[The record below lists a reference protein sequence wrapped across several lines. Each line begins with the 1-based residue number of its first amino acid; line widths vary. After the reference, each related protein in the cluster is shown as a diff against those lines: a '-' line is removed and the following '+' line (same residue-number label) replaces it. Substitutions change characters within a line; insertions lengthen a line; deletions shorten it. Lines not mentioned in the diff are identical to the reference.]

1 MDFRR
6 SLSVVLLTAV
16 CALAAGAVNAQS
28 VFVSPNNQPPRT
40 STPTAPAVPSTGQS
54 TGQTAGTPSGGTQ
67 GYVRPTTPTIQPQI
81 PSGAA
86 AATGN
91 QARSPIDLPD
101 ERPDEDADFASRHL
115 GIEDQT
121 SASRRALLS
130 YSPEQIQAARQAFDA
145 MAKNNPAMAANNP
158 IGMLELMARSQ
169 RRENA
174 LSDKINAACVAGTIK
189 IMISQTTFNGKPA
202 AEANLDK
209 NAMAPLAAVF
219 TDLCS
224 DPMMRDLVAKNV
236 HMITIVNTANAPKGE
251 VIADSGVVTLRDDF
265 TRAEGMPTA
274 QIRSAIKDEL
284 TKITQLNQR
293 RPAEDPR
300 GGRTR

>member
-28 VFVSPNNQPPRT
+28 VFVSPGNQPPRT
-40 STPTAPAVPSTGQS
+40 STPTAPTAPNTGQS

-67 GYVRPTTPTIQPQI
+67 GYVRPTAPTIQPQL
-81 PSGAA
+81 PSGS
-86 AATGN
+86 AATAGN

-101 ERPDEDADFASRHL
+101 ERPSEDSDFASRHL

-158 IGMLELMARSQ
+158 INMLELMARSQ
-169 RRENA
+169 RRQDA
-174 LSDKINAACVAGTIK
+174 LSDKINASCVAGTIK
-189 IMISQTTFNGKPA
+189 VLISQTTFNGKPA

-209 NAMAPLAAVF
+209 NAMAPLATVF
-219 TDLCS
+219 SDLCS
-224 DPMMRDLVAKNV
+224 DPLMRDLVAKHV
-236 HMITIVNTANAPKGE
+236 HMVTIVNTANAPKGE
-251 VIADSGVVTLRDDF
+251 ILADSGIVTLRDDF
-265 TRAEGMPTA
+265 TRADAMPTA
-274 QIRSAIKDEL
+274 TIRSAIKDEL
-284 TKITQLNQR
+284 TKLSQLDQR
-293 RPAEDPR
+293 RPVENPR
-300 GGRTR
+300 SGRTR